1 MLSAIPSFFV
11 AIWTQI
17 YIWLAG
23 LWALVRVIGIG
34 IGALFGSTGT
44 IASRLAAKLA
54 APEGQRLIFS
64 FLRAF
69 IPNLALPVK
78 IITAYDNNGT
88 VLVTRFDDVKD
99 VLSRDGEFEVVYG
112 PRMEKLTGGANFF
125 LGMQDT
131 PTYTRD
137 TSNMRLA
144 MRREDVA
151 RVITPYA
158 NKRSAE
164 LVAAKPGRI
173 DVPQDLTL
181 RVPSGIVGGYFGVPG
196 PSEQDLIDWTT
207 IMFWYLFIDLKAD
220 AALDART
227 MDAAA
232 KCRAY
237 LDGAIAAR
245 KANPTTDDDVLN
257 RCLNLQKAGEPGMD
271 DLGIRNNLIGLMIG
285 CVPTLSKASVQALD
299 QLLDRPDA
307 LAKAQA
313 AARANDDATVA
324 QYCWEAMRFNP
335 VNPLIY
341 RRAAVDATVAAN
353 RFRRVQIKKGAMVMA
368 VNLSAMFDPLKVD
381 SPSSFRAGR
390 PWDDYILWGDG
401 LHTCFGA
408 HINLVVIPAMLKPL
422 LAKKNLR
429 RAAGAAGQIDN
440 GGTPFPQ
447 HLVVE
452 YDGD

>member
-1 MLSAIPSFFV
+1 MSAIGSFFV
-11 AIWTQI
+11 AVWTQI
-17 YIWLAG
+17 VIVLSG
-23 LWALVRVIGIG
+23 LWALIRVIGIG
-34 IGALFGSTGT
+34 IGALFGSGGT
-44 IASRLAAKLA
+44 IGSRLAAKLGG
-54 APEGQRLIFS
+54 PDGQRLIFS

-69 IPNLALPVK
+69 IPNLALSRK
-78 IITAYDNNGT
+78 IISAYDNNGT

-112 PRMEKLTGGANFF
+112 PRMEKITGGANFF

-137 TSNMRLA
+137 TSNMRLT

-151 RVITPYA
+151 SVVKPFA
-158 NKRSAE
+158 DARSAE
-164 LVAAKPGRI
+164 LVKAKTGSI

-207 IMFWYLFIDLKAD
+207 LMFWYLFIDLNAD
-220 AALDART
+220 PGLDAKA

-245 KANPTTDDDVLN
+245 KANPTAADDVLN
-257 RCLNLQKAGEPGMD
+257 RCLNLQRAGEPGMD

-307 LAKAQA
+307 LAGAQA
-313 AARANDDATVA
+313 AARAGDDAKVA
-324 QYCWEAMRFNP
+324 QYCFEALRFNP

-341 RRAAVDATVAAN
+341 RRAAVDAEVAAN
-353 RFRRVQIKKGAMVMA
+353 RLRRVKVKKGAMVLA

-381 SPSSFRAGR
+381 SPGSFRAGR

-401 LHTCFGA
+401 LHICFGA
-408 HINLVVIPAMLKPL
+408 HINAVVIPAMLKPL
-422 LAKKNLR
+422 LAKPGLR
-429 RAAGAAGQIDN
+429 RAAGAAGKIDT
-440 GGTPFPQ
+440 GGTPFPV
-447 HLVVE
+447 HMHVE
-452 YDGD
+452 FDGG

>member
-1 MLSAIPSFFV
+1 MSAIGSFFV
-11 AIWTQI
+11 AIWVQI
-17 YIWLAG
+17 SIWLSG
-23 LWALVRVIGIG
+23 LWALIRVIGIG
-34 IGALFGSTGT
+34 IGALFGSGGT
-44 IASRLAAKLA
+44 IASRAAAKLT
-54 APEGQRLIFS
+54 APDGQRLIFS

-69 IPNLALPVK
+69 IPNLALSTK

-112 PRMEKLTGGANFF
+112 PRMEKITGGANFF

-137 TSNMRLA
+137 TSNMRLT

-151 RVITPYA
+151 SVVTPYA
-158 NKRSAE
+158 NTRSAE
-164 LVAAKPGRI
+164 LVATKTGAI
-173 DVPQDLTL
+173 DVPQELTL
-181 RVPSGIVGGYFGVPG
+181 RVPSGIVGSYFGVPG
-196 PSEQDLIDWTT
+196 TSEKDLIDWTT
-207 IMFWYLFIDLKAD
+207 LMFWYLFIDLNAD
-220 AALDART
+220 PALDARA

-232 KCRAY
+232 KCRTY

-245 KANPTTDDDVLN
+245 KANPTSADDVLN

-307 LAKAQA
+307 LAGAQA
-313 AARANDDATVA
+313 AARANDDAKVA
-324 QYCWEAMRFNP
+324 QYCFEALRFNP

-341 RRAAVDATVAAN
+341 RRAEVDATVAAN
-353 RFRRVQIKKGAMVMA
+353 RFRRVKVKKGAMVLA

-408 HINLVVIPAMLKPL
+408 HINQVVIPAMLKPL

-429 RAAGAAGQIDN
+429 RAPGAAGKIDN
-440 GGTPFPQ
+440 GGTPFPVHF
-447 HLVVE
+447 HLE
-452 YDGD
+452 FD

>member
-1 MLSAIPSFFV
+1 MSAIGSFFV
-11 AIWTQI
+11 AVWTQI
-17 YIWLAG
+17 VIILSG
-23 LWALVRVIGIG
+23 LWALIRVIGIG
-34 IGALFGSTGT
+34 IGALFGSGGT
-44 IASRLAAKLA
+44 IASRAAAKLT
-54 APEGQRLIFS
+54 APEGQRLIFT

-69 IPNLALPVK
+69 IQNLALSRQ
-78 IITAYDNNGT
+78 IITAYDNSGT

-112 PRMEKLTGGANFF
+112 PRMEKITGGANFF

-137 TSNMRLA
+137 TSNMRLT

-151 RVITPYA
+151 SVIKPFADT
-158 NKRSAE
+158 RSAE
-164 LVAAKPGRI
+164 LVAAKTGSI
-173 DVPQDLTL
+173 DVPQELTL

-207 IMFWYLFIDLKAD
+207 LMFWYLFIDLNAD
-220 AALDART
+220 PALDAKA

-245 KANPTTDDDVLN
+245 KASPTTADDVLN
-257 RCLNLQKAGEPGMD
+257 RCLNLQRAGEPGMD

-307 LAKAQA
+307 LAGAQA
-313 AARANDDATVA
+313 AARAGDDAKVA
-324 QYCWEAMRFNP
+324 QYCFEALRFNP

-341 RRAAVDATVAAN
+341 RRAAVDAQVAAN
-353 RFRRVQIKKGAMVMA
+353 RLRRVKVKKGAMVLA
-368 VNLSAMFDPLKVD
+368 VNLSAMFDPLKVA

-401 LHTCFGA
+401 LHICFGA
-408 HINLVVIPAMLKPL
+408 HINAVVIPAMLKPL
-422 LAKKNLR
+422 LAKPGLR
-429 RAAGAAGQIDN
+429 RAAGAAGKIDT
-440 GGTPFPQ
+440 GGTPFPV
-447 HLVVE
+447 HMHVE
-452 YDGD
+452 FDGG

>member
-1 MLSAIPSFFV
+1 MSAISSFFV

-17 YIWLAG
+17 VIILSG
-23 LWALVRVIGIG
+23 LWSLLCVIWIGISS
-34 IGALFGSTGT
+34 LFGSSGT
-44 IASRLAAKLA
+44 IGSRIAAKLGSSD
-54 APEGQRLIFS
+54 GQRLIFG
-64 FLRAF
+64 FLRSF
-69 IPNLALPVK
+69 IPNLALPIK

-112 PRMEKLTGGANFF
+112 PRMEKITGGANFF

-151 RVITPYA
+151 SIVTPYA

-164 LVAAKPGRI
+164 LVAAKSGAI

-181 RVPSGIVGGYFGVPG
+181 RVPSGIVGSYFGVPG
-196 PSEQDLIDWTT
+196 PSEKDLIDWTT
-207 IMFWYLFIDLKAD
+207 LMFWYLFIDLKAD

-257 RCLNLQKAGEPGMD
+257 RCLVLQKAGQPGMD

-299 QLLDRPDA
+299 QLLDRPDV
-307 LAKAQA
+307 LAPAQE
-313 AARANDDATVA
+313 AARANDDALVA
-324 QYCWEAMRFNP
+324 QYCFEALRFNP

-353 RFRRVQIKKGAMVMA
+353 RFRRVKVKKGAMVLA

-381 SPSSFRAGR
+381 SPSRFRAGR

-408 HINLVVIPAMLKPL
+408 HINAVVIPAMLKPL

-429 RAAGAAGQIDN
+429 RAPGAAGQIDT
-440 GGTPFPQ
+440 GGTPFPVHF
-447 HLVVE
+447 HLE
-452 YDGD
+452 FD